1 LQRIDGSGW
10 SLAQTPGAVWVAQP
24 FFGSRPVRKQDRPA
38 RRLLRIATSGVRR
51 ISVMEL
57 QTQPGHVSSAD
68 GVVWV
73 TVNDDLAR
81 IDAAERSPTLTK
93 VPVDFSPNY
102 HVTFAGGL
110 WVSDLRANRVH
121 KVC

>member
-1 LQRIDGSGW
+1 
-10 SLAQTPGAVWVAQP
+10 
-24 FFGSRPVRKQDRPA
+24 
-38 RRLLRIATSGVRR
+38 
-51 ISVMEL
+51 MEL
-57 QTQPGHVSSAD
+57 QSQPGHVSSSA

>member
-1 LQRIDGSGW
+1 
-10 SLAQTPGAVWVAQP
+10 
-24 FFGSRPVRKQDRPA
+24 
-38 RRLLRIATSGVRR
+38 
-51 ISVMEL
+51 M
-57 QTQPGHVSSAD
+57 
-68 GVVWV
+68 
-73 TVNDDLAR
+73 
-81 IDAAERSPTLTK
+81 SPTLTK